1 MRVYHFLPTD
11 YALEDIEKRRIKIS
25 EIDQLNDPFELWCV
39 SQKDKQLR
47 AALRGYKKE
56 MSANY
61 GVLCFS
67 RHWHNPV
74 LWSHYA
80 DKHRGMCLGFEI
92 DAARLQAIAYVI
104 KRPILRIPPNQ
115 EGANQLLF
123 TKYRDWKYEEEW
135 RGWIRIDE
143 RDPATGFYF
152 YSFDAIVKLSE
163 VIVGPL
169 CDISKIRIVEALN
182 GYRGEVAVIKAR
194 LAFKTFRVVR
204 NRKGFQ
210 TT

>member
-1 MRVYHFLPTD
+1 VRVYHFLPTD

-56 MSANY
+56 MSAHY

-80 DKHRGMCLGFEI
+80 DKHCGMCLGFEI
-92 DAARLQAIAYVI
+92 DAGRLQAITYVI

-115 EGANQLLF
+115 EDANQLLF

-135 RGWIRIDE
+135 RGWIQIDE
-143 RDPATGFYF
+143 RDPTTGFYF

-169 CDISKIRIVEALN
+169 CDISKTRIVEALK
-182 GYRGEVAVIKAR
+182 GYPGEVAVIKAR
-194 LAFKTFRVVR
+194 LAFKTFQVVR